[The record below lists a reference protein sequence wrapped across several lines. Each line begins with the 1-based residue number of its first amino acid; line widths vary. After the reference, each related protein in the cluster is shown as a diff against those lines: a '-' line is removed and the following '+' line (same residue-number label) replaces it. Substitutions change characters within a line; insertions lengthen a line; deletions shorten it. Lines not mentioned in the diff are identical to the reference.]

1 MASRETI
8 SVSLPAELGL
18 ALREAV
24 AKGEYPSVDDA
35 AADALTTWARRHQDR
50 EEDLAW
56 VKARIKASI
65 IDPRPSLS
73 GEEVDAY
80 LEELF
85 KADEAAERRSD
96 EAA

>member
-1 MASRETI
+1 MASRET
-8 SVSLPAELGL
+8 VSIQIPAHLAA

-24 AKGEYPSVDDA
+24 AVGEYASVDEA
-35 AADALTTWARRHQDR
+35 AADALTTWARRHADR
-50 EEDLAW
+50 EEELAW

-73 GEEVDAY
+73 GAEVDAY
-80 LEELF
+80 LDALF
-85 KADEAAERRSD
+85 EADEAAERRSD